1 MDSSKKR
8 DRSTKTRPQSAG
20 ELVEALTS
28 GTLDG
33 RTRVAQQIVQ
43 AREVVTAEP
52 DAAARGLIVDGVAVW
67 GVVQAQCLA
76 EISREKSLL
85 EQGQLVPIL
94 EVLQAVQGNI
104 LKLTAALRGIDE
116 KAGRSKSDKGGKA
129 QIDITT
135 LLEVT
140 P

>member
-1 MDSSKKR
+1 MDAPKKHA
-8 DRSTKTRPQSAG
+8 RSTKTRPQSPG
-20 ELVEALTS
+20 ELVESLTA

-43 AREVVTAEP
+43 ARDVVAAEP

-85 EQGQLVPIL
+85 EQGQLLPIL
-94 EVLQAVQGNI
+94 EVLQTVQGNI
-104 LKLTAALRGIDE
+104 LKLAAALRGIDE
-116 KAGRSKSDKGGKA
+116 KAGRAKPDKGKPTL
-129 QIDITT
+129 DITT
-135 LLEVT
+135 LLDEVNQ
-140 P
+140 